1 MITAPSQFGHVK
13 VLQKGDD
20 SGGTVSGHDKLRV
33 HVGGI
38 FMQNRV
44 LLVEDDDELRTL
56 LSRYLTSHG
65 FTVREAA
72 NGNDGLSLAIGQD
85 CDIVVLDIM
94 LPDISGL
101 DVLRQLRAETH
112 LPVVLLTA
120 RGDET
125 DRIVGFEVGADDYIP
140 KPCNPRELIA
150 RLQALLRRIAWDQEV
165 GVDEARHYGDIR
177 VEPVQRRIYQN
188 DEVMELTATEYEV
201 LQVLLAH
208 ADSVV
213 RKTDLMQ
220 WALGRR
226 LEAYDRTLDMHI
238 SNLRRKLGNDDL
250 PRIETVRGLGY
261 SYRVPA

>member
-1 MITAPSQFGHVK
+1 MVDFRQ
-13 VLQKGDD
+13 VLEAD
-20 SGGTVSGHDKLRV
+20 
-33 HVGGI
+33 
-38 FMQNRV
+38 MQNRV
-44 LLVEDDDELRTL
+44 LLIEDDEELREL
-56 LSRYLTSHG
+56 LARYLTSQG

-72 NGNDGLSLAIGQD
+72 SGETGLALARGQD
-85 CDIVVLDIM
+85 CDLVVLDIM
-94 LPDISGL
+94 LPDINGL

-140 KPCNPRELIA
+140 KPCNPRELVA
-150 RLQALLRRIAWDQEV
+150 RLQALLRRVAWDQKADIDASRV
-165 GVDEARHYGDIR
+165 YGDLRI
-177 VEPVQRRIYQN
+177 EPNQRRIFQG
-188 DEVMELTATEYEV
+188 ETPLELTATEYEV
-201 LQVLLAH
+201 LQVLLTH
-208 ADSVV
+208 AGSVV

-226 LEAYDRTLDMHI
+226 LEAFDRTLDMHI
-238 SNLRRKLGNDDL
+238 SNLRKKLGNDDP

>member
-1 MITAPSQFGHVK
+1 
-13 VLQKGDD
+13 
-20 SGGTVSGHDKLRV
+20 
-33 HVGGI
+33 
-38 FMQNRV
+38 MQNRV
-44 LLVEDDDELRTL
+44 LLVEDDEELREL
-56 LSRYLTSHG
+56 LSRYLANQG

-72 NGNDGLSLAIGQD
+72 NGQDGLSLALGQHRD
-85 CDIVVLDIM
+85 LVVLDIM

-101 DVLRQLRAETH
+101 EVLRQLRAKTH

-150 RLQALLRRIAWDQEV
+150 RLQALLRRVAWDQEV
-165 GVDEARHYGDIR
+165 GTDESRAYGDLR
-177 VEPVQRRIYQN
+177 VEPVHRRIYQN
-188 DEVMELTATEYEV
+188 DVALDLTATEYEV

-208 ADSVV
+208 AGSVV

-238 SNLRRKLGNDDL
+238 SNLRKKLGNDDP

-261 SYRVPA
+261 SYRVPV

>member
-1 MITAPSQFGHVK
+1 
-13 VLQKGDD
+13 
-20 SGGTVSGHDKLRV
+20 
-33 HVGGI
+33 
-38 FMQNRV
+38 MQNRV
-44 LLVEDDDELRTL
+44 LLVEDDEELRSL
-56 LSRYLTSHG
+56 LARYLTNQG

-72 NGNDGLSLAIGQD
+72 NGNDGLSLAMGQD

-101 DVLRQLRAETH
+101 DVLRQLRAKTH

-150 RLQALLRRIAWDQEV
+150 RLQAILRRIAWDQEV
-165 GVDEARHYGDIR
+165 DVDASREYGDLR
-177 VEPVQRRIYQN
+177 VEPVHRRIYQT
-188 DEVMELTATEYEV
+188 DQALDLTATEYEV

-208 ADSVV
+208 AGSVV

-238 SNLRRKLGNDDL
+238 SNLRKKLGNDDP

-261 SYRVPA
+261 SYRVPE

>member
-1 MITAPSQFGHVK
+1 
-13 VLQKGDD
+13 
-20 SGGTVSGHDKLRV
+20 
-33 HVGGI
+33 
-38 FMQNRV
+38 MQNRV
-44 LLVEDDDELRTL
+44 LLVEDDDELREL
-56 LSRYLTSHG
+56 LARYLTNQG

-72 NGNDGLSLAIGQD
+72 NGRDGLALALGQD

-101 DVLRQLRAETH
+101 EVLRELRAETH
-112 LPVVLLTA
+112 LPVALLTA

-140 KPCNPRELIA
+140 KPCNPRELVA
-150 RLQALLRRIAWDQEV
+150 RLQALLRRIAWDQKTEV
-165 GVDEARHYGDIR
+165 NAARVYGDLR
-177 VEPVQRRIYQN
+177 VEPGHRRILQQG
-188 DEVMELTATEYEV
+188 VALELTATEYEV

-208 ADSVV
+208 AGSVV

-238 SNLRRKLGNDDL
+238 SNLRRKLGNEEP

-261 SYRVPA
+261 SYRVPV

>member
-1 MITAPSQFGHVK
+1 
-13 VLQKGDD
+13 
-20 SGGTVSGHDKLRV
+20 
-33 HVGGI
+33 
-38 FMQNRV
+38 MQNRV
-44 LLVEDDDELRTL
+44 LLVEDDDELRQL
-56 LSRYLTSHG
+56 LARYLTNQG
-65 FTVREAA
+65 FSVREAA
-72 NGNDGLSLAIGQD
+72 TGNDGLSLARGQN

-101 DVLRQLRAETH
+101 DVLRALRAETH

-140 KPCNPRELIA
+140 KPCNPRELVA
-150 RLQALLRRIAWDQEV
+150 RLQALLRRIAWDQA
-165 GVDEARHYGDIR
+165 VDLDASRTYGDLR
-177 VEPVQRRIYQN
+177 VEPAHRRIYQDDN
-188 DEVMELTATEYEV
+188 PLELTATEYEV

-208 ADSVV
+208 AGSVV

-226 LEAYDRTLDMHI
+226 LEAHDRTLDMHI
-238 SNLRRKLGNDDL
+238 SNLRKKLGNDDP

>member
-1 MITAPSQFGHVK
+1 
-13 VLQKGDD
+13 
-20 SGGTVSGHDKLRV
+20 
-33 HVGGI
+33 
-38 FMQNRV
+38 MQNRV
-44 LLVEDDDELRTL
+44 LLVEDDEELRQL
-56 LSRYLTSHG
+56 LARYLGNQG

-72 NGNDGLSLAIGQD
+72 NGRDGLSLALGQD
-85 CDIVVLDIM
+85 CDIVILDIM

-101 DVLRQLRAETH
+101 EVLRELRAQTH

-140 KPCNPRELIA
+140 KPCNPRELVA
-150 RLQALLRRIAWDQEV
+150 RLQALLRRIAWDQKSEV
-165 GVDEARHYGDIR
+165 NGARVYGDLR
-177 VEPVQRRIYQN
+177 VEPEHRRVLQN
-188 DEVMELTATEYEV
+188 DLPVDLTATEYEV

-208 ADSVV
+208 AGSVV

-238 SNLRRKLGNDDL
+238 SNLRKKLGNED
-250 PRIETVRGLGY
+250 PARIETVRGLGY
-261 SYRVPA
+261 SYRVSS

>member
-1 MITAPSQFGHVK
+1 
-13 VLQKGDD
+13 
-20 SGGTVSGHDKLRV
+20 
-33 HVGGI
+33 
-38 FMQNRV
+38 MQNRV
-44 LLVEDDDELRTL
+44 LLIEDDDELREL
-56 LSRYLTSHG
+56 LARYLTNQG

-72 NGNDGLSLAIGQD
+72 NGRDGLALALGQD

-94 LPDISGL
+94 LPDINGL
-101 DVLRQLRAETH
+101 DVLRELRGQTH
-112 LPVVLLTA
+112 LPVILLTA

-140 KPCNPRELIA
+140 KPCNPRELVA
-150 RLQALLRRIAWDQEV
+150 RLQALLRRIAWDQKSD
-165 GVDEARHYGDIR
+165 VDATRTYGDLR
-177 VEPVQRRIYQN
+177 VEPGQRRIYQ
-188 DEVMELTATEYEV
+188 DDAPLELTATEYEV

-208 ADSVV
+208 AGSVV

-238 SNLRRKLGNDDL
+238 SNLRKKLGNDDP

-261 SYRVPA
+261 SYRVPAV

>member
-1 MITAPSQFGHVK
+1 
-13 VLQKGDD
+13 
-20 SGGTVSGHDKLRV
+20 
-33 HVGGI
+33 
-38 FMQNRV
+38 MQNRV
-44 LLVEDDDELRTL
+44 LLVEDDEELREL
-56 LSRYLTSHG
+56 LSRYLANQG
-65 FTVREAA
+65 FTVREAS
-72 NGNDGLSLAIGQD
+72 NGQDGLSLAMGQH

-94 LPDISGL
+94 LPDINGL
-101 DVLRQLRAETH
+101 EVLRQLRAKTH

-150 RLQALLRRIAWDQEV
+150 RLQALLRRVAWDQQV
-165 GVDEARHYGDIR
+165 GLDESRTYGDVR
-177 VEPVQRRIYQN
+177 VEPVHRRIYQN
-188 DEVMELTATEYEV
+188 DEALELTATEYEV

-208 ADSVV
+208 AGSVV

-238 SNLRRKLGNDDL
+238 SNLRKKLGNDDP

-261 SYRVPA
+261 SYRVPT